1 MPRGQR
7 AIRGLG
13 GRGGDRGRG
22 GQGGRYS
29 NRAMASSL
37 SDSSSDDD
45 DDVHARSLKAPKQI
59 PQELF
64 NDEGSYPDIKL
75 IVDGETFFA
84 HKCIL
89 AKQSDFFATMFQSG
103 MRESAQR
110 DVVLKDVGREA
121 FYIALQHIYSIQV
134 NIELDTILQVY
145 QAARI
150 YCLQDL
156 QKKSQFIASEIDD
169 RICWTLIIQ
178 IMQGQF

>member
-64 NDEGSYPDIKL
+64 NDEGSYPGIKL
-75 IVDGETFFA
+75 IVDGETFLPTNA
-84 HKCIL
+84 SW
-89 AKQSDFFATMFQSG
+89 QSKAISLQPCFSQGCANLHNEMLSLG
-103 MRESAQR
+103 MLGEKLS
-110 DVVLKDVGREA
+110 
-121 FYIALQHIYSIQV
+121 
-134 NIELDTILQVY
+134 T
-145 QAARI
+145 
-150 YCLQDL
+150 
-156 QKKSQFIASEIDD
+156 
-169 RICWTLIIQ
+169 
-178 IMQGQF
+178 